1 MQKTIKSLAIVCSI
15 GALLTLPVLM
25 SGKGKKEVVVDVKE
39 LSSTVNNSSEMAI
52 EAEAS
57 SLYDALAI
65 NGDINMKT
73 LVYAL
78 KGFRHLQATGKLHDT
93 KILSIAD
100 MSQSSR
106 KKRLYIIDVENK
118 KLLYNTYVA
127 HGRNSGSEYATSFS
141 NDVDSHKSSLGFYV
155 TSNTYNG
162 SHGLSLRIEGV
173 EKGFNDRA
181 IERAVVIHGAN
192 YIGDQFLKNSPFS
205 GRSWGCPAVPAAQ
218 TATVINMIK
227 NGTCLFIYHPTEKY
241 LTKSAI
247 LNAAE
252 AFQFQG

>member
-1 MQKTIKSLAIVCSI
+1 MQKLIRSLTVVCSI

-25 SGKGKKEVVVDVKE
+25 SGKGKKEVEVSVKE
-39 LSSTVNNSSEMAI
+39 VTNTVNNSAEMAI

-78 KGFRHLQATGKLHDT
+78 KGYRQLQASGKLKKDN
-93 KILSIAD
+93 ILSIVD
-100 MSQSSR
+100 MSQSS
-106 KKRLYIIDVENK
+106 KNKRLYIIDVESK

-141 NDVDSHKSSLGFYV
+141 NEVDSHKSSLGFYV
-155 TSNTYNG
+155 TNNTYNG

-181 IERAVVIHGAN
+181 LERAVVIHGAD
-192 YIGDQFLKNSPFS
+192 YIGDQFLRNRPFS
-205 GRSWGCPAVPAAQ
+205 GRSWGCPAVPAAEN
-218 TATVINMIK
+218 AKVINMIK
-227 NGTCLFIYHPTEKY
+227 DGSCLFIYHPTEKY
-241 LTKSAI
+241 LQNSQI
-247 LNAAE
+247 LNATSDL
-252 AFQFQG
+252 QFQG

>member
-1 MQKTIKSLAIVCSI
+1 MQKLFRTISLACLI
-15 GALLTLPVLM
+15 GALITLPVLM
-25 SGKGKKEVVVDVKE
+25 SGKGKKDVNVHVKE
-39 LSSTVNNSSEMAI
+39 LASTVNNSSAMAI

-57 SLYDALAI
+57 SLYDALALS
-65 NGDINMKT
+65 GDINIKT

-78 KGFRHLQATGKLHDT
+78 KGFKYLQANGRLADSN
-93 KILSIAD
+93 ILAIAD

-106 KKRLYIIDVENK
+106 NKRLYIIDVKNK

-141 NDVDSHKSSLGFYV
+141 NDIDSHKSSLGFYV
-155 TSNTYNG
+155 TSNTYTG

-181 IERAVVIHGAN
+181 LERAIVVHGAN
-192 YIGDQFLKNSPFS
+192 YMGDHFLRNSPFS
-205 GRSWGCPAVPAAQ
+205 GRSWGCPAVPASE

-227 NGTCLFIYHPTEKY
+227 NGSCLFIYHPTQKY
-241 LTKSAI
+241 LQQSAI
-247 LNAAE
+247 LNAPLD
-252 AFQFQG
+252 FQFQG